1 MFLLFLTGPETI
13 EKLEYRFKRNKKDVG
28 AIEDVYDGELYKK
41 HSCPGGFLSEPHN
54 ISFLGNTDGVALI
67 RSNGYGVWPVYLTI
81 NEIPPTER
89 CVFCTYLFQTTATL
103 ILWDVWLVP
112 DQMRTLP

>member
-1 MFLLFLTGPETI
+1 MI
-13 EKLEYRFKRNKKDVG
+13 EKLEYRFKRNKEDVG

-41 HSCPGGFLSEPHN
+41 HSCPGDFLSEPHN
-54 ISFLGNTDGVALI
+54 ISLLGNTDGVALI

-89 CVFCTYLFQTTATL
+89 CAFCIYICFKLQ
-103 ILWDVWLVP
+103 
-112 DQMRTLP
+112 QR

>member
-1 MFLLFLTGPETI
+1 MI
-13 EKLEYRFKRNKKDVG
+13 EKLEYRFKRNKEDVG

-54 ISFLGNTDGVALI
+54 MSFLRNTDGVALI

-81 NEIPPTER
+81 NGIPPTER
-89 CVFCTYLFQTTATL
+89 CVFWTYICFKLQ
-103 ILWDVWLVP
+103 
-112 DQMRTLP
+112 QC